1 MQCNLLSTSS
11 ISALLVLTLTTVFTE
26 SAFAQCVNSHVGVQL
41 NISRL
46 PAKQGSNIEME
57 STGPCTGNVNSS
69 TATQVNIGGQ
79 GQAEQQ
85 QNVNQLLLVQKQISE
100 AELKLQKL
108 SPANNQNE

>member
-46 PAKQGSNIEME
+46 PAKQGSKIEME
-57 STGPCTGNVNSS
+57 ST
-69 TATQVNIGGQ
+69 
-79 GQAEQQ
+79 
-85 QNVNQLLLVQKQISE
+85 
-100 AELKLQKL
+100 
-108 SPANNQNE
+108 